1 MVEPAEPLV
10 ATSDVAPAPQSGHAW
25 SRQLLSA
32 RSWSTLL
39 LVVASLPML
48 LFFLVPLLALVLHI
62 APADVLSTAVDRQ
75 VEQAIQVSVVTTSV
89 ALILTLVAGAPLA
102 YLLARRPFPGHAL
115 LDTLLDL
122 PLVLPPAVAGIA
134 LLLAFGRFGLIST
147 ATGIPLN
154 LAFTQAAV
162 VLAQTFVAAPLYI
175 KTAIAAFA
183 SVDRDLE
190 QAAAVDGA
198 GAWAVF
204 RSITI
209 PLCAPALLGGAVMSW
224 ARSLGEF
231 GATILFAGNF
241 PGLTQT
247 MPLAIYL
254 GFESDLRVA
263 LTLSLLLLAVSFVVL
278 FLIKVGL
285 RQRLMGATGDA
296 WTSRAKRVHGHDT
309 WNKWD

>member
-1 MVEPAEPLV
+1 M
-10 ATSDVAPAPQSGHAW
+10 
-25 SRQLLSA
+25 
-32 RSWSTLL
+32 
-39 LVVASLPML
+39 
-48 LFFLVPLLALVLHI
+48 
-62 APADVLSTAVDRQ
+62 
-75 VEQAIQVSVVTTSV
+75 EQAIQVSVVTTGI
-89 ALILTLVAGAPLA
+89 ALALTLVAGTPAA
-102 YLLARRPFPGHAL
+102 YLLARRQFPGHAL

-122 PLVLPPAVAGIA
+122 PLVLPPLVAGIA

-162 VLAQTFVAAPLYI
+162 VLAQTFVAAPFYL
-175 KTAIAAFA
+175 KTAMTAFA
-183 SVDRDLE
+183 TVDRDLE

-198 GAWAVF
+198 DPWAVF
-204 RSITI
+204 RSITV

-254 GFESDLRVA
+254 GFEEDLRVA
-263 LTLSLLLLAVSFVVL
+263 LTLSLVLLAVSFVVL
-278 FLIKVGL
+278 FLIKVAL
-285 RQRLMGATGDA
+285 RQRLGGVTATA
-296 WTSRAKRVHGHDT
+296 SAR
-309 WNKWD
+309 